1 MKQFLAAPWPEIK
14 KWWSPKIGVVGIIVL
29 AAVPA
34 ITEQWPNF
42 APGLLELFPN
52 HGAQWVPIVGAALAV
67 VSRVI
72 SQAAVIEAF
81 HRLFRNKGGHD
92 ESNQP

>member
-1 MKQFLAAPWPEIK
+1 MKQFLVAPWAEIK
-14 KWWSPKIGVVGIIVL
+14 RWWSPKIGVVGIVVL

-34 ITEQWPNF
+34 ISDQWPNF
-42 APGLLELFPN
+42 APGLLALFPK

-67 VSRVI
+67 LARVI

-81 HRLFRNKGGHD
+81 RRLFRREQKEGGD
-92 ESNQP
+92 GAA

>member
-1 MKQFLAAPWPEIK
+1 MKRFLVAPWAEITG
-14 KWWSPKIGVVGIIVL
+14 WWSPKIGVAGIVVL

-34 ITEQWPNF
+34 IADQWPNF
-42 APGLLELFPN
+42 APGLLALFPK

-67 VSRVI
+67 VARVI

-81 HRLFRNKGGHD
+81 RRLFRRGKE
-92 ESNQP
+92 ESGDGAA